1 MKENLEATIDAY
13 MDDSYND
20 GIDKGRETYRRDAL
34 LSLNNMMYDH
44 RSTGNHKEANAIA
57 EAMMRLENLK

>member
-1 MKENLEATIDAY
+1 
-13 MDDSYND
+13 
-20 GIDKGRETYRRDAL
+20 
-34 LSLNNMMYDH
+34 MYDH